1 MEGQSS
7 MSCTEALYLSSKEP
21 NHLSNLGICGHPFL
35 VVCLGIDV
43 RGLLHF
49 PVPESSWLKHP
60 SASEGKLEAF
70 KSLESGAR
78 FSKFSTAW
86 GCPTS
91 DFDVPQTFI
100 QWFLQMHTE
109 ILERILFIMIFF

>member
-1 MEGQSS
+1 
-7 MSCTEALYLSSKEP
+7 MSCTEALYLSSEEL
-21 NHLSNLGICGHPFL
+21 NHFPNLGIYGHPFL
-35 VVCLGIDV
+35 VVCLCIDV
-43 RGLLHF
+43 RGLLHS

-60 SASEGKLEAF
+60 SANEGKLVAF
-70 KSLESGAR
+70 RSLESGAR

-86 GCPTS
+86 ACPTS

-109 ILERILFIMIFF
+109 ILKRILFIMIFFLV